1 MADGTDRTPQAA
13 SRRLLNATAIM
24 ASGTL
29 ISRILG
35 FVKAGLLVIVLG
47 ATTAQADTYTI
58 ATMVP
63 NTLYMLVA
71 GGALNTVLVPQ
82 IVRHAKNDA
91 DGGEAFVNRIM
102 TAFLVL
108 LLAVTLLF
116 TVGTPWVLTLWSE
129 SVWRTPE
136 NAGHWQQLVLMG
148 FLTMPQ
154 LFFYGAFFLVG
165 QVLNARDKFGPMMW
179 APILN
184 NVVGIG
190 VLGLFLA
197 AWGTN
202 ANPGEP
208 FSNDQVLLLGLGSTM
223 GIVVQTFALI
233 PAMRAI
239 GFRYRPRW
247 DLKGQGLGETFHLAK
262 WMLGYVLLTTVVQI
276 VNTRLG
282 SGATMAAVGAGPAE
296 GGAGIATYNTAYL
309 VWLLPHSLLTV
320 SLATAMLPSASRLAA
335 AHDMAGVAAETNR
348 TLRLALTFLVPA
360 AIGFVVLGLPF
371 SRLAFGHGATADS
384 WSAIGWTLMALALCL
399 VPYTIQYVYLRG
411 FYALED
417 TRTPF
422 FVQLAITVVNV
433 AAAFVLVLLFDDP
446 MTIAPRLAL
455 AYGLSYLIGAWV
467 THRALKRH
475 LPRITGGE
483 VVRHTVQLLLA
494 ALPGAILAGVLA
506 WWSQGQGYA
515 VVLGVFLLSV
525 ALVLATFFLTA
536 KRLGIREATELFA
549 VLRRRGASPAADD
562 AAPVSAGDALEATQE
577 RTQSA
582 LLEYPEPGVPTPD
595 NLVYAGPHNRPGD
608 VLDARY
614 RLDAALNRRGSTV
627 TWRGWDL
634 NLSRPVLLHVM
645 DPDESRVLQ
654 ILDQARQAAPAVDA
668 RYLRV
673 WDAVLDESGV
683 HGSYIVCEY
692 APGQSLELALRH
704 GPFTDAEA
712 AWVVREVAA
721 GLVAMHAQGLHHR
734 QLNPDT
740 VVVTASGNVKIVGF
754 LVEHALH
761 PTPASDE
768 DPEKA
773 DVHALGQLLYA
784 GLTGRWP
791 GGAAYGLRAAP
802 TDSKGRP
809 VVPRQVDKRVS
820 LELSD
825 IVDRILSPVPRG
837 RATRLETAS
846 DIAVALSAMLG
857 PVDGAHLLEARLR
870 YPIEHIRITAPK
882 PPRSDLLATPLA
894 AGAAGATELSAPVP
908 VDETARHDPFAEPT
922 GSPVGVGGDASDRSD
937 AEAEEVI
944 WDDAADDEPTGALH
958 SRADD
963 RPASPWG
970 PESSEE
976 GPDDR
981 LDEEVST
988 QAFWLDDV
996 DDVEDEA
1003 PGTPFTPIPPPRS
1016 AVSVSQQAPS
1026 QDPPRR
1032 WQAVLLGAFALVL
1045 VASLGGVFV
1054 NQFNKSR
1061 AVPPAPSTPY
1071 ALVSARDFDPARD
1084 GGDGTENPD
1093 QVRYVMDGDPSTAW
1107 TTERYGRSA
1116 SFNGRKPGAGVIV
1129 DLGEVKKVSWVTV
1142 DVGSGATS
1150 ADIRVPADPTVTEP
1164 PLDSQT
1170 QWRRIDGFTGS
1181 SGAVELHLNATI
1193 ETRWL
1198 LVYLTSMPRDGA
1210 NFVGSIHEIRVS
1222 P

>member
-13 SRRLLNATAIM
+13 SRRLLGATAIM

-29 ISRILG
+29 ISRVLG
-35 FVKAGLLVIVLG
+35 FIKAGLLVIVLG

-102 TAFLVL
+102 TAFIAL
-108 LLAVTLLF
+108 LLAVTVLVALL
-116 TVGTPWVLTLWSE
+116 TPWVLTLWSE
-129 SVWRTPE
+129 SLWRAPE
-136 NAGHWQQLVLMG
+136 NAGHWKQLVLMG
-148 FLTMPQ
+148 YLTMPQ

-165 QVLNARDKFGPMMW
+165 QVLNARDNFGPMMW

-197 AWGTN
+197 MWGTN
-202 ANPGEP
+202 TNPAEP
-208 FSNDQVLLLGLGSTM
+208 FTDQQVLLLGLGSTL
-223 GIVVQTFALI
+223 GIIVQTMALI

-239 GFRYRPRW
+239 GFKYRPRW

-262 WMLGYVLLTTVVQI
+262 WMLGYVLLTSLVQI

-282 SGATMAAVGAGPAE
+282 SGATMGADA

-309 VWLLPHSLLTV
+309 IWLLPHSLLTV

-335 AHDMAGVAAETNR
+335 AHDMQGVAAETTR

-360 AIGFVVLGLPF
+360 AVGFLVLGLPF
-371 SRLAFGHGATADS
+371 SQLAFGHGATSNS

-417 TRTPF
+417 TRSAF
-422 FVQLAITVVNV
+422 FVQLAITAVNI
-433 AAAFVLVLLFDDP
+433 AAAFAFVALVNDP
-446 MTIAPRLAL
+446 MTVAPRLAL
-455 AYGLSYLIGAWV
+455 AYGLSYAVGAWL
-467 THRALKRH
+467 THRALKKH
-475 LPRITGGE
+475 LPGITGGE

-494 ALPGAILAGVLA
+494 VLPGAALAGGIA
-506 WWSQGQGYA
+506 WWSTGRPFW
-515 VVLGVFLLSV
+515 VVAAAFVGAV
-525 ALVLATFFLTA
+525 ALLLLTFFFVA
-536 KRLGIREATELFA
+536 KRLGVRETTELVS
-549 VLRRRGASPAADD
+549 VLRRRGASGAATDD
-562 AAPVSAGDALEATQE
+562 NTPVSAGEAVEATE
-577 RTQSA
+577 PRTESG
-582 LLEYPEPGVPTPD
+582 LLEYPEPGTPVALDVP
-595 NLVYAGPHNRPGD
+595 VYPGPLNQPGT
-608 VLDARY
+608 VLDRRF
-614 RLDAALNRRGSTV
+614 RLDDPLNRRGSTV

-645 DPDESRVLQ
+645 DPDEGRVLQ
-654 ILDQARQAAPAVDA
+654 ILDEARKAAPTVDA
-668 RYLRV
+668 RFLRV
-673 WDAVLDESGV
+673 WDAYLDEGGE

-692 APGQSLELALRH
+692 APGLSLEKVLER
-704 GPFTDAEA
+704 GPLPDVEA
-712 AWVVREVAA
+712 AWVVHEVAA

-761 PTPASDE
+761 ATPATGD
-768 DPEKA
+768 DPEAA
-773 DVHALGQLLYA
+773 DVRALGELLYA
-784 GLTGRWP
+784 ALTRHWP
-791 GGAAYGLRAAP
+791 GPARYGLRSAP

-809 VVPRQVDKRVS
+809 VVPRQVKRDVS
-820 LELSD
+820 VELSD
-825 IVDRILSPVPRG
+825 IVDRILSPAPRG
-837 RATRLETAS
+837 RATRLVTAS
-846 DIAVALSAMLG
+846 DIAVALSSVLG
-857 PVDGAHLLEARLR
+857 SVDGAHLLEARLR
-870 YPIEHIRITAPK
+870 YPIEHVRITSPK
-882 PPRSDLLATPLA
+882 PPRGERAAERAVPLA
-894 AGAAGATELSAPVP
+894 AVGFGATELSQPVP
-908 VDETARHDPFAEPT
+908 DEDDATVMHDPFSAPSQALPDDVGDPRDPREELFWGEEPT
-922 GSPVGVGGDASDRSD
+922 GP
-937 AEAEEVI
+937 
-944 WDDAADDEPTGALH
+944 LH

-970 PESSEE
+970 PSPSDDLPPVDAQEE
-976 GPDDR
+976 I
-981 LDEEVST
+981 ST

-996 DDVEDEA
+996 DDVEDESPA
-1003 PGTPFTPIPPPRS
+1003 APFTPIPPPRS
-1016 AVSVSQQAPS
+1016 TVSVSQQAPS

-1032 WQAVLLGAFALVL
+1032 WQALLFGLFALVL
-1045 VASLGGVFV
+1045 VGSLVGVFV

-1061 AVPPAPSTPY
+1061 EVPPAPSTPY
-1071 ALVSARDFDPARD
+1071 ALVSARDFDPVGD
-1084 GGDGTENPD
+1084 GGDGRENPD
-1093 QVRYVMDGDPSTAW
+1093 QVRYVMDGDPATAW
-1107 TTERYGRSA
+1107 TTERYGRSTN
-1116 SFNGRKPGAGVIV
+1116 FNGRKPGAGVIV

-1142 DVGSGATS
+1142 DVGSGPTT
-1150 ADIRVPADPTVTEP
+1150 ADIRVPADPQATAAP
-1164 PLDSQT
+1164 MDSQS
-1170 QWRRIDGFTGS
+1170 QWRRVDGFTTS
-1181 SGAVELHLNATI
+1181 TGAIELKLDATI

-1198 LVYLTSMPRDGA
+1198 LVYLTAMPRDGA
-1210 NFVGSIHEIRVS
+1210 NYVGSIHEIRVS

>member
-13 SRRLLNATAIM
+13 SRRLLNATAVM

-29 ISRILG
+29 ISRVLG

-58 ATMVP
+58 ATVVP

-102 TAFLVL
+102 TAFLVI

-116 TVGTPWVLTLWSE
+116 ALLTPWVLSLWSDAG
-129 SVWRTPE
+129 WRAPE

-148 FLTMPQ
+148 YLTMPQ
-154 LFFYGAFFLVG
+154 LFFYGAFFLIG
-165 QVLNARDKFGPMMW
+165 QVLNARDNFGPMMW

-184 NVVGIG
+184 NVVGIS

-197 AWGTN
+197 LWGTN
-202 ANPGEP
+202 TDPGQP
-208 FSNDQVLLLGLGSTM
+208 FSNDQVLLLGLGSTL
-223 GIVVQTFALI
+223 GIIVQTLALV
-233 PAMRAI
+233 PAMKVI
-239 GFRYRPRW
+239 GFRPRLRW

-282 SGATMAAVGAGPAE
+282 SGATMPDAAGAGA

-309 VWLLPHSLLTV
+309 IWLLPHSLLTV

-335 AHDMAGVAAETNR
+335 AHDLQGVAAETTR

-360 AIGFVVLGLPF
+360 AAGSVALGLPF

-384 WSAIGWTLMALALCL
+384 WAAIGWTLMALAVCL

-422 FVQLAITVVNV
+422 FIQLAITVVNV
-433 AAAFVLVLLFDDP
+433 VAAFVFIAVAPDP
-446 MTIAPRLAL
+446 MTVAPRLAL
-455 AYGLSYLIGAWV
+455 AYGLSYAIGAWL
-467 THRALKRH
+467 THRALTRH
-475 LPRITGGE
+475 LPGIAGGE
-483 VVRHTVQLLLA
+483 VLRHVVQLLLA
-494 ALPGAILAGVLA
+494 VLPGTVLAGLIA
-506 WWSQGQGYA
+506 WWSGGQSFA
-515 VVLGVFLLSV
+515 VVLGAFLGAV
-525 ALVLATFFLTA
+525 ALVLLTFFFAA
-536 KRLGIREATELFA
+536 KRLGVKETTELVG
-549 VLRRRGASPAADD
+549 VLRRRGASSAPDD
-562 AAPVSAGDALEATQE
+562 ASPVSAGDAVEATVP
-577 RTQSA
+577 RTESA
-582 LLEYPEPGVPTPD
+582 LLEYPEPGQQPTLDTP
-595 NLVYAGPHNRPGD
+595 VYPGPLNQSGT
-608 VLDARY
+608 VLDGRF
-614 RLDAALNRRGSTV
+614 RLDDPLNRRGSTV

-645 DPDESRVLQ
+645 DPDERRVLQ
-654 ILDQARQAAPAVDA
+654 ILDEARKAAPAVDA
-668 RYLRV
+668 RFLRV
-673 WDAVLDESGV
+673 WDATLDEGGE

-692 APGQSLELALRH
+692 APGLSLERVLEAGAL
-704 GPFTDAEA
+704 PDIEA

-761 PTPASDE
+761 PASADE
-768 DPEKA
+768 DPERA
-773 DVHALGQLLYA
+773 DVRALGELLYA
-784 GLTGRWP
+784 ALTRHWP
-791 GGAAYGLRAAP
+791 GAARYGLRAAP

-809 VVPRQVDKRVS
+809 VLPRQVNRSVS

-825 IVDRILSPVPRG
+825 IVDRILSPAPRG

-846 DIAVALSAMLG
+846 DIAVALSSVLG
-857 PVDGAHLLEARLR
+857 AVDGARLLETRLR
-870 YPIEHIRITAPK
+870 YPIEHVRITAPK
-882 PPRSDLLATPLA
+882 PPRSDLLASPLA
-894 AGAAGATELSAPVP
+894 AGAFGATELSEPVP
-908 VDETARHDPFAEPT
+908 AAAAVPADDDE
-922 GSPVGVGGDASDRSD
+922 
-937 AEAEEVI
+937 
-944 WDDAADDEPTGALH
+944 DDATVVWQEEATGPL
-958 SRADD
+958 STRADD

-970 PESSEE
+970 VSPSEGE
-976 GPDDR
+976 VPDAA
-981 LDEEVST
+981 EEIST
-988 QAFWLDDV
+988 QAFWLDDI
-996 DDVEDEA
+996 DDVEDE
-1003 PGTPFTPIPPPRS
+1003 PSQPFTPIPPPRS
-1016 AVSVSQQAPS
+1016 TTTVSQQAPT

-1032 WQAVLLGAFALVL
+1032 WQAVLLGVFAVVL
-1045 VASLGGVFV
+1045 IASLAGVFV
-1054 NQFNKSR
+1054 NQFNRSR
-1061 AVPPAPSTPY
+1061 AVPPAPSAPY
-1071 ALVSARDFDPARD
+1071 ALVSARDFDPAGD
-1084 GGDGTENPD
+1084 GGDGRENPD

-1116 SFNGRKPGAGVIV
+1116 NFNGRKPGAGVVV
-1129 DLGEVKKVSWVTV
+1129 DLGEVKKVTWVTV
-1142 DVGSGATS
+1142 DVGPGPTT
-1150 ADIRVPADPTVTEP
+1150 ADVRVPADPAATEAP
-1164 PLDSQT
+1164 MDAES
-1170 QWRRIDGFTGS
+1170 QWRRIDGFTS
-1181 SGAVELHLNATI
+1181 STGAVELKLDATI

-1198 LVYLTSMPRDGA
+1198 LVYLTAMPRDGA
-1210 NFVGSIHEIRVS
+1210 NYVGSIHEIRVS